1 MSRRVPSK
9 LGAVSDT
16 WHQVGVSMTRGTKK
30 RVSMPRGT
38 KAWHLV
44 KGSMEGSVDGE
55 GSMQGWVS
63 MPGGTKRE

>member
-9 LGAVSDT
+9 LGAVPAT
-16 WHQVGVSMTRGTKK
+16 WHQGGEHATWHQG